1 MLALIILVLIIIVLY
16 APSFKFKF
24 QVNNKEFIIESS
36 ELNTSESSD

>member
-1 MLALIILVLIIIVLY
+1 MFALLIFILILIVLY

-36 ELNTSESSD
+36 EIGSSESSD